1 MLGFDGEDDSLDLV
15 PLLHDFRRMLHA
27 LGPAH
32 VADVD
37 QSVDAVFDLDER
49 TELGEVADLAFDS
62 RADGVFI
69 MQLLPRVGG
78 ELLHAERDAAL
89 GRIHVEHHGLD
100 LVANVDDL
108 RGVLHALRPGH
119 LADVDEAFDALLE
132 LDERTVVGGGDDA
145 SFNVRADGITIH
157 SVEPRIGR
165 ELLEP
170 ERDALL
176 FVVVLQN
183 FYLDLV
189 ANVDQVAR
197 MREASPA
204 HVGDVEQAI
213 EAAEVDER
221 AVVGKVLDG
230 AVHDGALLQ
239 VLEGL
244 GAKLG
249 LLLVQ
254 NLFARNHDVAALL
267 VEFYDA
273 YFQLGALHGVE
284 VAHGLEVHLRTG
296 QERARAAEVDG
307 EAALYA
313 LDDDS
318 LDGLLLVVRLLDI
331 VPGFEALRLLV
342 RELNHALFHAVGH
355 HFDLVAGWDLDVAI
369 VVLYLLEWNEAFG
382 LGAEVDDHM
391 FVGDLDD
398 GALDYTFFRGLLL
411 DFFLFCFE
419 VFKYGCK
426 IFHVV
431 FVVSS
436 GSGAVVFRAC
446 GTGIRS
452 GFLVDLSGSCGCDVL
467 LLGSVLVNV
476 RARTLA
482 VRRGIVRRGCLSLDQ

>member
-62 RADGVFI
+62 RADGILIVE
-69 MQLLPRVGG
+69 LLPRVGG

-89 GRIHVEHHGLD
+89 GGIHVEHNGLD
-100 LVANVDDL
+100 LVANIDDL

-119 LADVDEAFDALLE
+119 LADVDQAFDALFE
-132 LDERTVVGGGDDA
+132 FNERAVVGSGDDA
-145 SFNVRADGITIH
+145 SFNVRADGITIDG
-157 SVEPRIGR
+157 VEPRVRR
-165 ELLEP
+165 ELLETQ
-170 ERDALL
+170 RDALL

-189 ANVDQVAR
+189 ADVDEVAR
-197 MREASPA
+197 MRKASPT
-204 HVGDVEQAI
+204 HVGDVEQTV

-221 AVVGKVLDG
+221 AVVGKVLHG
-230 AVHDGALLQ
+230 AVHDRALLQ
-239 VLEGL
+239 MLEGL

-273 YFQLGALHGVE
+273 YFQLGALHVVE
-284 VAHGLEVHLRTG
+284 VAHGLEVHLRAG
-296 QERARAAEVDG
+296 QERARAAEIDG
-307 EAALYA
+307 EAAFYA
-313 LDDDS
+313 LDN
-318 LDGLLLVVRLLDI
+318 DGLNGLFVVVRLLDI

-355 HFDLVAGWDLDVAI
+355 HFDLVAGCDLDVAI
-369 VVLYLLEWNEAFG
+369 VV
-382 LGAEVDDHM
+382 
-391 FVGDLDD
+391 
-398 GALDYTFFRGLLL
+398 
-411 DFFLFCFE
+411 
-419 VFKYGCK
+419 
-426 IFHVV
+426 FH
-431 FVVSS
+431 
-436 GSGAVVFRAC
+436 
-446 GTGIRS
+446 
-452 GFLVDLSGSCGCDVL
+452 
-467 LLGSVLVNV
+467 
-476 RARTLA
+476 
-482 VRRGIVRRGCLSLDQ
+482 